1 MLLLTE
7 INEWMS
13 DEIVVTPFAVGESAK
28 REILA
33 KPVQDGSASHQSIRT
48 QVADNASNA
57 NKADGARRDD
67 EAHPSNSNENYEADS
82 DRESMVGHQNASVK
96 GAEGQ
101 LSEKYVFT
109 SKKRLLVERIP
120 KASTYQALLP
130 FQIISPFNF
139 SRFITTFLNIVYI

>member
-7 INEWMS
+7 INEWMN

-33 KPVQDGSASHQSIRT
+33 KPVQVGSASHQSIRT

-57 NKADGARRDD
+57 NKADGARRD
-67 EAHPSNSNENYEADS
+67 EAHPSNSNVNYEADS

-101 LSEKYVFT
+101 LSEKSVFT
-109 SKKRLLVERIP
+109 SKKRVLVERIP

-130 FQIISPFNF
+130 FQIIRHFNF